1 MTVVRSTEE
10 VNTSPDQ
17 VSRRDFVKT
26 SLAVTFPALMG
37 CTLGLDDGV
46 SGDPRLT
53 VRPGAPTTTPTVG
66 LSELEIG
73 AGRDGLLYVP
83 QSYSAG
89 TPAPLFVAL
98 HGAGGDADDWGSYH
112 DRAEERGM
120 IVLAVDSRSG
130 TWDVIQGRR
139 FGPDVEFMD
148 QALAH
153 IFERVLIDANRMA
166 LGGFSDGASYA
177 LSLGVSN
184 GDLFSHLVAFSPGLF
199 LTADPIVGKPLVY
212 VSHGTNDPIL
222 PISASRNNIV
232 PALRDADYDVT
243 FEEFSGGHVVPADIT
258 ESALDWF
265 LGAG

>member
-1 MTVVRSTEE
+1 M
-10 VNTSPDQ
+10 
-17 VSRRDFVKT
+17 
-26 SLAVTFPALMG
+26 TFPALLG
-37 CTLGLDDGV
+37 CTLGIDNDV

-53 VRPGAPTTTPTVG
+53 VRPGAPTAAPTSG
-66 LSELEIG
+66 LSDLDLG

-83 QSYSAG
+83 QSYSPD

-98 HGAGGDADDWGSYH
+98 HGAGGDADNWPSYH

-120 IVLAVDSRSG
+120 IFLAVDSRAG
-130 TWDVIQGRR
+130 TWDVIQRR
-139 FGPDVEFMD
+139 RYGPDVEFID
-148 QALAH
+148 LALAH
-153 IFERVLIDANRMA
+153 TFERVLVDPDRIA

-212 VSHGTNDPIL
+212 VSHGSADPIL
-222 PISASRNNIV
+222 PISASRDNIV
-232 PALRDADYDVT
+232 PALRDANYDVT
-243 FEEFSGGHVVPADIT
+243 FEEFSGGHLVPGDIT

-265 LGAG
+265 LGVG